1 MESKK
6 PAKTDDKLEKDLRT
20 LVSRMKNENSALNK
34 ILNQLQPKEAETLNN
49 NDSETE
55 LKKI

>member
-1 MESKK
+1 
-6 PAKTDDKLEKDLRT
+6 

-55 LKKI
+55 LNKK

>member
-6 PAKTDDKLEKDLRT
+6 PAKTDDKLEKDLKT

-34 ILNQLQPKEAETLNN
+34 ILNQLQPEEAETLNN

-55 LKKI
+55 LNKK